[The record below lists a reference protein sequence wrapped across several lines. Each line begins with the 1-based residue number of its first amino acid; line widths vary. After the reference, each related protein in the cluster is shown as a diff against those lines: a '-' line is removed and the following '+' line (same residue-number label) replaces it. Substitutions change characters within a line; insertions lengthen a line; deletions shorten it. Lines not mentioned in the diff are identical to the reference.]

1 MNENEQHIVRQYA
14 CASLQGMLAVKGI
27 PMTQEA
33 RDIIVRQAWLLACD
47 MRIVEL
53 ENGGD

>member
-1 MNENEQHIVRQYA
+1 MSENEQHIVRQYA

-47 MRIVEL
+47 MRLVEL